1 MGMTANKT
9 NYLNKI
15 TKIMYAFVGIV
26 VISLLINLVYIS
38 SKVIKPSNAIIK
50 NEYIEIQKEEIYK
63 EVEFALK
70 ILDLLKKDYK
80 ITSLEM
86 PKWLKIKAV
95 SLINAYNKNN
105 ENYIFALDES
115 WKVIIHQDV
124 STLEYYNKNFD
135 HIIYEIKN
143 TIESGNNWVSYDN
156 RPQSKLDNNEN
167 LKYSY
172 VIYLPEW
179 NMTIGSGYS
188 GREINSNA
196 EEFIHKVNVLVNDN
210 KSNILIIN
218 LSLIL
223 LSILFATVSNV
234 GIKLEIAEHSED
246 VLQENE
252 KVRRVLST
260 LDSHTNRDPITSL
273 PNKKSAV
280 KFLDTVKEISKD
292 FNYYV
297 HIFEIND
304 FNYKS
309 VISGC
314 NSRESIL
321 KEFSVSLEEVKQST
335 RKLFHIEYDR
345 FVLISEYLEDR
356 IEMTQSTID
365 RLDESLSNV
374 LLCGNASKISFVSA
388 TVKFD
393 NKYEKF
399 DSILEKGEYA
409 LRYAKSNKLSYVH
422 YSNEIENIR
431 SREIGLSVELMSA
444 IQKGELNVHYQPQF
458 CCNSNQFSGLEALV
472 RWSNKSYGEVS
483 PTEFIPLAETKGQIH
498 DIGIFVIRN
507 ALIDM
512 KKIGA
517 LTMTI
522 NILPVELL
530 SPNFESFIKATV
542 KDLNVDTSKLIFD
555 ITKQIPIND
564 INKASKVMH
573 SLKSLGVRFSI
584 SSVGVGQSSLKY
596 LCELPVD
603 EIKVP
608 LEIVKKIDSHN
619 KYQAF
624 IKSAISFANS
634 TGLSI
639 VLEGVETRSQYEHIA
654 GLSNAHVQGFNLS
667 KAKSIDEIVKELK

>member
-26 VISLLINLVYIS
+26 VISLLTNLVYIS
-38 SKVIKPSNAIIK
+38 SKVINPSNEIIK
-50 NEYIEIQKEEIYK
+50 NEYKEIQKEEIYK

-70 ILDLLKKDYK
+70 ILDLLKVDYN
-80 ITSLEM
+80 ITSSDIPDKVKE
-86 PKWLKIKAV
+86 KAI
-95 SLINAYNKNN
+95 SLINEYNRSND
-105 ENYIFALDES
+105 NYIFALDEK
-115 WKVIIHQDV
+115 WNVIIHQDV
-124 STLEYYNKNFD
+124 STLDFYNKNFA
-135 HIIYEIKN
+135 HVIYKIKN
-143 TIESGNNWVSYDN
+143 AIELGENWVSYDN
-156 RPQSKLDNNEN
+156 RPQGKVDHNEN

-172 VIYLPEW
+172 VTYLPEW
-179 NMTIGSGYS
+179 GMTIGSGYLDS
-188 GREINSNA
+188 KINSNA
-196 EEFIHKVNVLVNDN
+196 DEFIHKVNVLVNDN

-246 VLQENE
+246 VLRENE
-252 KVRRVLST
+252 KIRRALSV
-260 LDSHTNRDPITSL
+260 LDSHTNRDSITSI
-273 PNKKSAV
+273 PNKNAAV
-280 KFLDTVKEISKD
+280 KFLDTIKEISKD
-292 FNYYV
+292 FNYYI
-297 HIFEIND
+297 HIFEIDD
-304 FNYKS
+304 FNHKS
-309 VISGC
+309 LISGC

-321 KEFSVSLEEVKQST
+321 KEFSLSLEEIKKST
-335 RKLFHIEYDR
+335 QKLFHIEYDR
-345 FVLISEYLEDR
+345 FVLISECLEDE
-356 IEMTQSTID
+356 IETTRGTID

-393 NKYEKF
+393 NEYEKF

-422 YSNEIENIR
+422 YSDEIEGIR

-444 IQKGELNVHYQPQF
+444 IQKGELSVHYQPQF
-458 CCNSNQFSGLEALV
+458 CCNSNQVSGLEALV
-472 RWSNKSYGEVS
+472 RWSNKTYGEVS
-483 PTEFIPLAETKGQIH
+483 PAEFIPLAETKGQIH

-512 KKIGA
+512 KKVGD

-624 IKSAISFANS
+624 IKSAISFASS

-639 VLEGVETRSQYEHIA
+639 VLEGVETRSQYQHIE

-667 KAKSIDEIVKELK
+667 KVKSIDEIVKELK